1 MSIKDK
7 LPLINSGS
15 KITRIIGY
23 IVYCFVFLIVL
34 GAILPHNTEN
44 VNESTSPTTTSSNAI
59 HTYHG
64 FGNYTYDSQDMVS
77 ASVKKATDIIHLMGM
92 SELPDTTGYTKD
104 SAQYTITSTGSH
116 LKGYI
121 DYTNDGYAVVLTPKR
136 SSLTKGDF
144 ADILGSFYR
153 TD

>member
-23 IVYCFVFLIVL
+23 VVYCFIFLIVL

-44 VNESTSPTTTSSNAI
+44 VSESTPSSNAI
-59 HTYHG
+59 HTYRG